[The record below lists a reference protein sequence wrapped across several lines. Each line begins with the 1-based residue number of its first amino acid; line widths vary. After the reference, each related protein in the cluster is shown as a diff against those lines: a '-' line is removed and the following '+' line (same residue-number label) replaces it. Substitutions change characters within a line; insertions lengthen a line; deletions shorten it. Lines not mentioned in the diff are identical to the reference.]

1 MSNIKYMK
9 SNEENG
15 YQFTGMNKV
24 RLPLSTYV
32 CLCMLVYMSKYIY
45 FRGQDGELYKKFNT
59 WISGTHLC

>member
-1 MSNIKYMK
+1 MK

-45 FRGQDGELYKKFNT
+45 FRGQDGELYRK
-59 WISGTHLC
+59 I